1 MHSHGA
7 PAPEDTPG
15 RTAHSDT
22 YDTPKEKKYAKQGTR
37 GGRLLLMLLRPVSP
51 GRREAGKGNRG
62 RLQYW
67 GDSVRFCLRDHYW
80 GDGFV
85 HRDIVV
91 GGAEGSR
98 WGPTAASGCRCRGGK
113 GRGTFVAILKWE
125 D

>member
-22 YDTPKEKKYAKQGTR
+22 CDTPKEKKYAKQGTR

-67 GDSVRFCLRDHYW
+67 GDV
-80 GDGFV
+80 FV
-85 HRDIVV
+85 HCDIVV
-91 GGAEGSR
+91 GRAEGSR
-98 WGPTAASGCRCRGGK
+98 WGPTATSECRCRGGN
-113 GRGTFVAILKWE
+113 GEGGTFVAILKWKG
-125 D
+125 